1 MEIGQRWGNS
11 EPVGASP
18 VAGVWA
24 GATRSA
30 QIARMGR
37 RWDAGMARVLLPGR
51 VSAMAR
57 FVAAAQSG
65 FTGNDDGK

>member
-1 MEIGQRWGNS
+1 
-11 EPVGASP
+11 

-24 GATRSA
+24 GTTRGA